1 MKVASVVFASP
12 LPQLDKEFD
21 YLIPEELEA
30 GIKLGVQVEVPFGS
44 GKKPK
49 TGIVVGID
57 GKSDF
62 TGKLLE
68 VNGVT
73 SPLEVL
79 SREQYKLAQA
89 VASRQ
94 AGIVGELLSSA
105 IPKRSKRAEAKFVL
119 QSSAD
124 LSTNDQPVVTR
135 QYLTP
140 AHLDGDKH
148 ANWAIQF
155 IELLRPESAKGR
167 SVLVVLPDYRSV
179 GEFEAALEANSLSR
193 QAFRQSSSDGA
204 IDRWTNHLHAVHQEG
219 LIVYG
224 TRGAAFAPCKNLGL
238 ILIWDDGDDSHHE
251 QSSPYWN
258 SRDVLLQRSE
268 LENVSIVFSSHSP
281 SAEVSRLVEI
291 GYLSHIDHSGAK
303 PLVRVTQG
311 SERLDQETFA
321 LVSKTLK
328 NNSPVLIQI
337 ANLGFATALVCTSC
351 KEVQRC
357 VDCQTALWLDPAKVI
372 RCRGCKRAYGNLC
385 KCGGKN
391 FRATSQGSHALTE
404 QLARSFPESVV
415 LTSTGSERIT
425 RVERKGILV
434 IATPGA
440 EPSVDGGYEAIILA
454 DAQKMLGYPRLR
466 ALEQAC
472 QKWANALAHL
482 AQTGIGVVVGLTGVL
497 ADQVRDLAF
506 MEIVG
511 QDMLERTDLGL
522 PPATR
527 LMSITGANTT
537 DLESLKT
544 KLSSLEEL
552 HQIPTS
558 NGKTVAYTFSIAN
571 GSSVAND
578 VRLAVSQVTKESRN
592 RLPGQRL
599 LFINMDDQSVI

>member
-1 MKVASVVFASP
+1 MKIASVKFASP

-21 YLIPEELEA
+21 YLVPEELA
-30 GIKLGVQVEVPFGS
+30 AAIKFGVLVEVPFGS
-44 GKKPK
+44 GTKPK
-49 TGIVVGID
+49 TGVVVGVID
-57 GKSDF
+57 KSEF
-62 TGKLLE
+62 SGNLLE
-68 VNGVT
+68 VIGVIST
-73 SPLEVL
+73 LEVL
-79 SREQYKLAQA
+79 SIEQYKLARA
-89 VASRQ
+89 VATRQ

-105 IPKRSKRAEAKFVL
+105 IPKRSKRAEAKFL
-119 QSSAD
+119 LKSSPA
-124 LSTNDQPVVTR
+124 LATNQQALVKR

-140 AHLDGDKH
+140 SHLDDDK
-148 ANWAIQF
+148 ACSWFIEF
-155 IELLRPESAKGR
+155 IELLLPEIAKGR
-167 SVLVVLPDYRSV
+167 SVLVVLPDYRAISD
-179 GEFEAALEANSLSR
+179 FETALIANSLSQ

-204 IDRWTNHLHAVHQEG
+204 VERWTSHLSALHQAG
-219 LIVYG
+219 SIVYG

-268 LENVSIVFSSHSP
+268 LENASIVFASHSP
-281 SAEVSRLVEI
+281 SSEISRLVEI
-291 GYLSHIDHSGAK
+291 EYLSHIDHSGAK

-321 LVSKTLK
+321 LISKTLK

-337 ANLGFATALVCTSC
+337 SNLGFATALICTSC
-351 KEVQRC
+351 KEIQRC
-357 VDCQTALWLDPAKVI
+357 VDCQTTLWIDPAKVI
-372 RCRGCKRAYGNLC
+372 RCRGCKRAYGYLC
-385 KCGGKN
+385 RCGGKN

-404 QLARSFPESVV
+404 QLSRSFSEAVV

-440 EPSVDGGYEAIILA
+440 EPSVDGGYEVIVLA
-454 DAQKMLGYPRLR
+454 DAQTMLGYPRLR

-482 AQTGIGVVVGLTGVL
+482 AKTGIAVVVGLTGTL
-497 ADQVRDLAF
+497 ADQVRDSAY
-506 MEIVG
+506 MEIVR

-527 LMSITGANTT
+527 LLSITGANAT

-544 KLSSLEEL
+544 NLSSLETL
-552 HQIPTS
+552 SPIPTS
-558 NGKTVAYTFSIAN
+558 TGKTLAYTFGIAN

-578 VRLAVSQVTKESRN
+578 VRLAVSQVTKASKN
-592 RLPGQRL
+592 KLPGQRL